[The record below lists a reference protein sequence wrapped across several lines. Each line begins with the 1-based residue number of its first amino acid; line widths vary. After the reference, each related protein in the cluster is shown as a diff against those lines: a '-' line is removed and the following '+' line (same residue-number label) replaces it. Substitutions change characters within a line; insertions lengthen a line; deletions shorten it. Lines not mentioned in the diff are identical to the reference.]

1 MSLILTFL
9 GKGGSGRSTI
19 AIAAGK
25 KMAGLGSKVLL
36 ISQDSSPAWGILLKS
51 SPSSSVTEIAPNLSV
66 IQLNSTHL
74 LEKSW
79 EEVKELEKQY
89 LRSPTL
95 KSVYGQELGILP
107 GMDQALALN
116 FLREQDKSGRYDV
129 IIYDGTGDLNSLR
142 MLAIPEV
149 GSWYLRR
156 FRQVFSD
163 SEIGR
168 TLSPFFQPIAA
179 AVLNFSFNP
188 DDLGQRAD
196 NNILDEGRSALANP
210 RRVLAYLVTNDDPV
224 AIATGKYLWGGAQ
237 QIGLNVGGV
246 IFNRCQSATEDF
258 SPLPA
263 AILPSRQGEDW
274 QELIAELPNFLTVE
288 PPKPLIIDTAARQ
301 VKVYLPGFEKKQV
314 KLTQSGPELTIEAG
328 DQRRN
333 IDVPPPLT
341 GQAVKGA
348 KFQDGYLIISF

>member
-19 AIAAGK
+19 AIASAR

-36 ISQDSSPAWGILLKS
+36 IGQDPSPAWGLLLKA
-51 SPSSSVTEIAPNLSV
+51 SPSSSITEIASNLSV
-66 IQLNSTHL
+66 IQLSSTQL

-95 KSVYGQELGILP
+95 KNVYGQELGILP

-116 FLREQDKSGRYDV
+116 FLREQDKSGNYDV
-129 IIYDGTGDLNSLR
+129 IIYDGSGDINSLR
-142 MLAIPEV
+142 MLGIPEV
-149 GSWYLRR
+149 GSWYSRR

-188 DDLGQRAD
+188 NDLGQKGD

-210 RRVLAYLVTNDDPV
+210 RRVLA
-224 AIATGKYLWGGAQ
+224 
-237 QIGLNVGGV
+237 
-246 IFNRCQSATEDF
+246 
-258 SPLPA
+258 
-263 AILPSRQGEDW
+263 
-274 QELIAELPNFLTVE
+274 
-288 PPKPLIIDTAARQ
+288 
-301 VKVYLPGFEKKQV
+301 
-314 KLTQSGPELTIEAG
+314 
-328 DQRRN
+328 
-333 IDVPPPLT
+333 
-341 GQAVKGA
+341 
-348 KFQDGYLIISF
+348 